1 VDEVDVGSIIVTSLK
16 VMVLGMGT
24 VFIALIGLIIIVELL
39 NKIINIGEKTKK
51 SPDTVDRAFET
62 VISMEEN
69 RLENKIGND
78 IEENP
83 EELVAI
89 ISAAIAASLER
100 STHDIVVRSI
110 RRVPATT
117 PVWNRVSRQEQIA
130 TRLY

>member
-1 VDEVDVGSIIVTSLK
+1 MDVGSIIVTSLK

-39 NKIINIGEKTKK
+39 NKVLNLGEKSKK
-51 SPDTVDRAFET
+51 SSNTVDKAFEA

-69 RLENKIGND
+69 KIESD
-78 IEENP
+78 IEEENP

-110 RRVPATT
+110 RRIPAVT

-130 TRLY
+130 TRL

>member
-39 NKIINIGEKTKK
+39 NKIINIGEKPKK
-51 SPDTVDRAFET
+51 SPDTVDKAFET